1 MVMIIIETQNRID
14 DDDDEDD
21 DEDETQLNAGS
32 FIPVWMFLGWTFY
45 GGLSNP

>member
-1 MVMIIIETQNRID
+1 MVMIIIETQKRID
-14 DDDDEDD
+14 DDDDDD